1 MNEMNQIP
9 NEIFNLVE
17 SKAWS
22 ALDDN
27 EKAVVLKHLNMEE
40 YNNLHEIFM
49 STVALNEREQHLNLP
64 ATIKENLDKAFKK
77 QHQKNMMIPLWQAA
91 AVFLMM
97 MGGFAYYFFHHS
109 AIEKVIVNT
118 IHDTLYVPQ
127 LVSTEIKKTDTVIV
141 YRYVN
146 SNQSG
151 NNKNSQF
158 NEQANVKEINNVM
171 AMPVSQI
178 RTLNEE
184 EIKRSIKNA
193 KNKSMLEDTL
203 YHKIGYASI

>member
-22 ALDDN
+22 TLDDK
-27 EKAVVLKHLNMEE
+27 EKAVVLKHLTMEE

-49 STVALNEREQHLNLP
+49 STVALNEHEQHLYVP
-64 ATIKENLDKAFKK
+64 TSIKENLDKAFKK
-77 QHQKNMMIPLWQAA
+77 QHQQNMMIPLWQAA
-91 AVFLMM
+91 AVLLVML
-97 MGGFAYYFFHHS
+97 GGFVYYTFHNS

-127 LVSTEIKKTDTVIV
+127 IVSTEIKKTDTVIV

-146 SNQSG
+146 ANKSN
-151 NNKNSQF
+151 NSNASKSIEQVQM
-158 NEQANVKEINNVM
+158 NETSKAM
-171 AMPVSQI
+171 ATPVSQI
-178 RTLNEE
+178 RTLSN
-184 EIKRSIKNA
+184 
-193 KNKSMLEDTL
+193 
-203 YHKIGYASI
+203 

>member
-27 EKAVVLKHLNMEE
+27 ERAVVLMHLTMEE

-49 STVALNEREQHLNLP
+49 STVALNQAEQHLYVP
-64 ATIKENLDKAFKK
+64 ASIKENLDKAFKK
-77 QHQKNMMIPLWQAA
+77 QHQKSMMIPLWQAA

-97 MGGFAYYFFHHS
+97 IGGFAYYVFHHS

-127 LVSTEIKKTDTVIV
+127 LVSNEVKKTDTLIV

-146 SNQSG
+146 AIKSN
-151 NNKNSQF
+151 NSSESKSIEQVHI
-158 NEQANVKEINNVM
+158 NETSKAM

-178 RTLNEE
+178 RTLSQE

>member
-1 MNEMNQIP
+1 MNEIP

-17 SKAWS
+17 RKAWS
-22 ALDDN
+22 ALDDK
-27 EKAVVLKHLNMEE
+27 EKALVLKHLTMEE

-49 STVALNEREQHLNLP
+49 STVALNQAEQHLHVP
-64 ATIKENLDKAFKK
+64 TSIKENLDKAFKK

-97 MGGFAYYFFHHS
+97 IGGFVYYVFHHS

-127 LVSTEIKKTDTVIV
+127 LVSNEVKKTDTVIV

-146 SNQSG
+146 ANKSN
-151 NNKNSQF
+151 NSNASKSIEQVQI
-158 NEQANVKEINNVM
+158 NEASK
-171 AMPVSQI
+171 ALTMPVSQI
-178 RTLNEE
+178 RTLSEE
-184 EIKRSIKNA
+184 EIRRSIKNA